1 MSTQFL
7 VDMYKNDQ
15 VTRRYSE
22 GFKLKILSEL
32 STGKYSKRQLS
43 SIYGLRSS
51 TINEW
56 IKKYDRKD
64 LMNTRIIVENQDE
77 ITRLKAL
84 QKEIEQLKKL
94 LLKKDLEQLA
104 NDSYLEVAAEKLGY
118 KNVAELKKNL
128 NIKPCLLVLI
138 PDSFAS
144 SVFG

>member
-15 VTRRYSE
+15 VTKRYSE

-43 SIYGLRSS
+43 MIYGLRSS

-64 LMNTRIIVENQDE
+64 LMNTRIMVENQDE
-77 ITRLKAL
+77 ITRVKAL

-94 LLKKDLEQLA
+94 LLKKDLELLV
-104 NDSYLEVAAEKLGY
+104 NDSYLEVIAEKHGY

-128 NIKPCLLVLI
+128 NIKPL
-138 PDSFAS
+138 
-144 SVFG
+144 